1 LDQPVIYEQES
12 KTMFQPTLDTAD
24 GELPV
29 NEEGQSL
36 NGSHLEPRCRVC
48 RNDALRPKVN
58 DLLARGCGYALIVR
72 ALEVDNGKL
81 DARDRVTIDSI
92 RNHCARHFPVQNAAK
107 ASYREIIERRA
118 QEAGVDFVNGVAT
131 ALTPVAY
138 FETILVKA
146 YKTLVDS
153 DTKVD
158 ASTGLAAAARLQ
170 AYMDA
175 HSAQADIAAVYVK
188 QNRIIAAIQ
197 EFVPPEEIPA
207 FIARIEG
214 GPQPQTEAAADRE
227 TTEVEEFDPDIGDD
241 DDDELD

>member
-1 LDQPVIYEQES
+1 
-12 KTMFQPTLDTAD
+12 MFQPTLDTAD

-29 NEEGQSL
+29 NEEGQSV

-72 ALEVDNGKL
+72 ALEDDNAKL
-81 DARDRVTIDSI
+81 DARDRVTVDSV
-92 RNHCARHFPVQNAAK
+92 RNHTARHYPVQNAAN
-107 ASYREIIERRA
+107 ATYREILERRA
-118 QEAGVDFVNGVAT
+118 KEANVDFVNGVAT
-131 ALTPVAY
+131 AITPIA
-138 FETILVKA
+138 FLECIMVKA

-153 DTKVD
+153 DAKVD

-170 AYMDA
+170 AYIDA
-175 HSAQADIAAVYVK
+175 HSEQADVLDVFVK

-197 EFVPPEEIPA
+197 EFVPPEQHA
-207 FIARIEG
+207 ALMARIEG
-214 GPQPQTEAAADRE
+214 GAQSEAAAIRE

-241 DDDELD
+241 DDDDEID